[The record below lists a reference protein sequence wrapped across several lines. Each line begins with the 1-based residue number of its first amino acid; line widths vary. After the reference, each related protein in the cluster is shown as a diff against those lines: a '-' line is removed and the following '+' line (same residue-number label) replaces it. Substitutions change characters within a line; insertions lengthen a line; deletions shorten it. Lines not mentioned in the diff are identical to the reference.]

1 MKKLLLVAAIAICG
15 AANAQAEKGSW
26 VISGST
32 TLGFNNVSSKVKVDG
47 ESFDGPKTTSFNV
60 TPAFGYF
67 VANNFAIGL
76 DLAFKSTKNE
86 NTDYFNGESFD
97 YDTKDNTVIVMPTGT
112 YYFKSASKVMPY
124 LGAGIGYFS
133 STTKFSSNLSN
144 DFDAK
149 TTVDGLAWGANGGLV
164 YLVTPSIGID
174 LGVGYINTSSKEGD
188 VKTITNTFGVNA
200 GFSIF
205 IK

>member
-1 MKKLLLVAAIAICG
+1 MKKLLLVASLAICG
-15 AANAQAEKGSW
+15 ALSAQAEKGSW

-32 TLGFNNVSSKVKVDG
+32 SLGFNNVSSKVKFNG
-47 ESFDGPKTTSFNV
+47 GSFDGPKTTSFNV

-86 NTDYFNGESFD
+86 NTEFFNGETFNYES
-97 YDTKDNTVIVMPTGT
+97 KENTVIVMPTGT

-133 STTKFSSNLSN
+133 STNRFSSDLSS
-144 DFDAK
+144 DFDSK
-149 TTVDGLAWGANGGLV
+149 TTVDGLAWGAKGGLV

-174 LGVGYINTSSKEGD
+174 LGLGYINTSSKEGD
-188 VKTITNTFGVNA
+188 VKTVTNTFGVNA